1 LDNYVACS
9 DRGIKAHIPSLEQ
22 TQKGTGRQKDIFS
35 KGVFIYDYAKDVFIC
50 PAGQILKNAN
60 TEKSVNIMNM
70 RLQRKLATVARLK
83 KTVPA
88 QKPGALSNAMSDKM
102 ILI

>member
-1 LDNYVACS
+1 VACH

-50 PAGQILKNAN
+50 PAGQILK
-60 TEKSVNIMNM
+60 K
-70 RLQRKLATVARLK
+70 RKYRK
-83 KTVPA
+83 KR
-88 QKPGALSNAMSDKM
+88 KHYE
-102 ILI
+102 